1 MSPASREEI
10 AAAVEETRRQLDSRP
25 PQHASGEHPIPEM
38 RVSEKTWFS
47 WGVVVV
53 VVGIAATVA
62 VSLARGQALAQQAD
76 RTSDA
81 VAALALKD
89 AKNDADHARLTDLL
103 ERLEKKIDRIESKI
117 DRADANGGK

>member
-10 AAAVEETRRQLDSRP
+10 QAAVEETRRQLDSRP
-25 PQHASGEHPIPEM
+25 PQHASGEHAVPEM
-38 RVSEKTWFS
+38 RVSERTWFS

-62 VSLARGQALAQQAD
+62 VSLAKGQALAQQAA
-76 RTSDA
+76 RTDD
-81 VAALALKD
+81 VVQALRLKD

-103 ERLEKKIDRIESKI
+103 ERLEKKIDRIEQKL
-117 DRADANGGK
+117 DAKAKP